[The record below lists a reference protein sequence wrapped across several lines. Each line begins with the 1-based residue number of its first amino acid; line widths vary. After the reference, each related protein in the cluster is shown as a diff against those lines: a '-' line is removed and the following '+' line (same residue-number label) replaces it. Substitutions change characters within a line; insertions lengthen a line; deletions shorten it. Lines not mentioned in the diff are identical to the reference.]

1 MPQTIHS
8 KSFRKMSVAPPRS
21 CSRRICTIGSLADH
35 LAHFSLDGTKLAANA
50 SKHAAVSYERA
61 GRILPISE
69 GLPQTHGQDARATA
83 GVQMLA
89 VSRNAKLQGAPIRQ
103 TSSRFHDERTYW
115 VA

>member
-1 MPQTIHS
+1 MPRATAEAGGTG
-8 KSFRKMSVAPPRS
+8 VPPVGLSGGRS
-21 CSRRICTIGSLADH
+21 GM
-35 LAHFSLDGTKLAANA
+35 G
-50 SKHAAVSYERA
+50 
-61 GRILPISE
+61 ILPMSE
-69 GLPQTHGQDARATA
+69 GSTQTHGQDARATA